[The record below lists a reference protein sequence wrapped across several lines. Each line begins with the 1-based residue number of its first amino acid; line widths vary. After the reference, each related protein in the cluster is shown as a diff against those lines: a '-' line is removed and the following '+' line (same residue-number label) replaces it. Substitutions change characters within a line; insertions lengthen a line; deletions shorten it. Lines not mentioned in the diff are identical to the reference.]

1 LNESDENWEV
11 TLISFLKSLNESGE
25 SDERFLRT
33 LLERLCV
40 ISQQI
45 QMENVM
51 MIIHNALVM
60 EIAL

>member
-1 LNESDENWEV
+1 MHG
-11 TLISFLKSLNESGE
+11 ISRFVSLHKSLNESGE